1 GAGGGGDPEPRLVAR
16 PRDGDALDRDHDD
29 VAGDR
34 LRADAVHRGPPGR
47 AHPGHRGRED
57 RRRELVPA
65 LRPHHVAAD
74 LPDGPVPHRDI
85 AHRCAAA
92 VRPGG
97 RDDVLGRR
105 RGRGGRSR
113 QLDPHDRALH
123 VQPAVQPQRG
133 EVGSRLRG
141 RDRLDAR
148 AAHVRHHGRAVRHR
162 PAHRLLRGPGRRGST
177 PAARAEGAHGT
188 MTSYAEAVAADARA
202 DLDRPLLAP
211 PRRTGTRR
219 LPGTVAYHGLMI
231 VVVALYILPVVWA
244 FSMSLRTNA
253 NVFDADQL
261 IPHPVTFEHYEN
273 LFRILPDFWRYFLN
287 TSVIAVTGTLGTL
300 VSSSLAG
307 YAMARFRFAG
317 RNVLLVL
324 LLLTLMVPGQATL
337 IPQYVWFRD
346 LGWLNTPLPIIVP
359 MLFGSAF
366 ASFFFRQFFLT

>member
-1 GAGGGGDPEPRLVAR
+1 
-16 PRDGDALDRDHDD
+16 
-29 VAGDR
+29 
-34 LRADAVHRGPPGR
+34 
-47 AHPGHRGRED
+47 
-57 RRRELVPA
+57 
-65 LRPHHVAAD
+65 
-74 LPDGPVPHRDI
+74 
-85 AHRCAAA
+85 
-92 VRPGG
+92 
-97 RDDVLGRR
+97 
-105 RGRGGRSR
+105 
-113 QLDPHDRALH
+113 
-123 VQPAVQPQRG
+123 
-133 EVGSRLRG
+133 
-141 RDRLDAR
+141 
-148 AAHVRHHGRAVRHR
+148 
-162 PAHRLLRGPGRRGST
+162 
-177 PAARAEGAHGT
+177 
-188 MTSYAEAVAADARA
+188 MTAYAEAVAADARA

-253 NVFDADQL
+253 NMFDADQL

-366 ASFFFRQFFLT
+366 ASFFFRQFFLTLPRELEAAAAIDGAGPWRTFVQIIAPNSGPAFLALGLLTFVQLWNSFFVNSVYLTTQDSWVLTQALQSMVGRYNSQYGEIMAGVTLVSLPVIIGYLIFQRWIVRGIALSGLAN